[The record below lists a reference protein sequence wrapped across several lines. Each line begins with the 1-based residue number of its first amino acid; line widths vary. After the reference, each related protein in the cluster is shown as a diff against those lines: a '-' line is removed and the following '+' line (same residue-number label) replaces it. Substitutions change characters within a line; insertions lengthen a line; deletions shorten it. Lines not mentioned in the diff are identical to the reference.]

1 MEGHMAHE
9 CTYLGSTRIYA
20 PTSMLCEFIRRL
32 PDSHLCHAQ
41 AGDLTDYQAPWSG
54 YGFRQFRWVMCRLF
68 LNHGAVIQA

>member
-1 MEGHMAHE
+1 
-9 CTYLGSTRIYA
+9 
-20 PTSMLCEFIRRL
+20 MLCEFIRRL